1 MPWKQATNVITGV
14 VSSEFLKPGSG
25 EYLTSQLSPAVAAVA
40 TNVVTGTAPLAAAAA
55 PYVVRVGGYFA
66 AGAFDYVLGK
76 ALISEFAA
84 IKNGKCK
91 PCHKDTRS

>member
-1 MPWKQATNVITGV
+1 MPWEQATNVITGV

-55 PYVVRVGGYFA
+55 PYVVRVGGYLA

-76 ALISEFAA
+76 VLISELAA
-84 IKNGKCK
+84 IKNGQCK
-91 PCHKDTRS
+91 P